1 MKLLL
6 ATGNA
11 HKLAEFRRMFPAN
24 EILSPKDLGVSLDVE
39 ETGRTFAENAAIKA
53 RALYEQTGI
62 PTIADDSGL
71 CVDAL
76 NGFPGVYTARYAESA
91 EGKDGCARILTELK
105 GVPAENRGA
114 KFVCAIHFVRARGE
128 EYAVSGDVAGRI
140 GFAKAGEHG
149 FGYDPIFYIGQ
160 TSMAQLP
167 DEKKDAVS
175 HRGRAFARLL
185 RLFEELG
192 IEA

>member
-24 EILSPKDLGVSLDVE
+24 EILSPKDLGVLLDVE
-39 ETGRTFAENAAIKA
+39 ETGKTFAENAAIKA
-53 RALYEQTGI
+53 RFLFEKTGV

-76 NGFPGVYTARYAESA
+76 GGFPGVYTARYAESA
-91 EGKDGCARILTELK
+91 EGKDGCARVLTELK
-105 GVPAENRGA
+105 GVPAQRRGA
-114 KFVCAIHFVRARGE
+114 RFVCAIHLIKSADE
-128 EYAVSGDVAGRI
+128 EYAVSGEVEGKI

-149 FGYDPIFYIGQ
+149 FGYDPIFYVGK
-160 TSMAQLP
+160 TSMAQMP
-167 DEKKDAVS
+167 DEEKDAIS
-175 HRGRAFARLL
+175 HRGKAFEKLL

-192 IEA
+192 MEI